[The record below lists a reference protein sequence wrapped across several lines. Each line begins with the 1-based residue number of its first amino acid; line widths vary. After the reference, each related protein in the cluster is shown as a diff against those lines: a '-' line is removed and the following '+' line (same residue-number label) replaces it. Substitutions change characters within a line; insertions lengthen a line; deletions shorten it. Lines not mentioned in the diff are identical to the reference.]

1 MLLVHRAY
9 KEKKPPEATKK
20 RKASAK
26 GKAKPKAK
34 GQAKVGKA
42 KGKAQAKAAAAN
54 QRLQDGP
61 KPTFAGRYCPA
72 TTPPLYRW
80 EAAAE
85 AYEESPGLIA

>member
-9 KEKKPPEATKK
+9 KEKKTPGTTKK

-26 GKAKPKAK
+26 EKAKPKAK
-34 GQAKVGKA
+34 GQAKGKA

-54 QRLQDGP
+54 RQPEDGP
-61 KPTFAGRYCPA
+61 KRTFAGRYCPA

-80 EAAAE
+80 EAEAE